1 MLDNAG
7 RQIVMANIISAD
19 EILAGGGGLY
29 LNSEDKASL
38 HTEQRAFYIT
48 SAVAEQEGQY
58 GVQTVFTIKE
68 KGKDEARLAFQA
80 SASRIEQAKKI
91 TMAVANGA
99 DAIGPFFLGRWE
111 SNGRSGWQLTN
122 APSTPSVIPALSQ
135 SAQTTP
141 TAPAAAPGV
150 SIGGD
155 DDIPFAPSLV

>member
-68 KGKDEARLAFQA
+68 KGKDDARLAFQA

-91 TMAVANGA
+91 TVAVANGA
-99 DAIGPFFLGRWE
+99 DAIGPFYLGRWE

-122 APSTPSVIPALSQ
+122 APSTPERHPGTLTERPEDDKVSRRRI
-135 SAQTTP
+135 
-141 TAPAAAPGV
+141 AAPV
-150 SIGGD
+150 ASVAPTTD
-155 DDIPFAPSLV
+155 DDIPF

>member
-1 MLDNAG
+1 
-7 RQIVMANIISAD
+7 MANIISAD

-80 SASRIEQAKKI
+80 STSRIEQAKKI
-91 TMAVANGA
+91 SIAVAKGA

-141 TAPAAAPGV
+141 AAPV
-150 SIGGD
+150 ASVAPTTD
-155 DDIPFAPSLV
+155 DDIPF

>member
-68 KGKDEARLAFQA
+68 KGKDDARLAFQA

-99 DAIGPFFLGRWE
+99 DAIGPFYLGRWE

-135 SAQTTP
+135 SAQSTTP
-141 TAPAAAPGV
+141 APAAAPGV

>member
-91 TMAVANGA
+91 TLAVANGA
-99 DAIGPFFLGRWE
+99 DAIGPFYLGRWE

-122 APSTPSVIPALSQ
+122 APSTPSVIPALSS
-135 SAQTTP
+135 SANATP
-141 TAPAAAPGV
+141 APAAAPGV

-155 DDIPFAPSLV
+155 DDIPFAPSII